1 MCLNKEMRINLQQKK
16 KKSIIDDRW
25 RIIDF
30 YLQFNKIQ
38 IYTLQSQL
46 SRQILVDVLSF
57 IFKSRFKKTNEKNKS
72 AQKSCKANTRNF
84 ENAKFS
90 GSRLKLNFVDFGF
103 LNEYQSAFDI
113 IRGTI
118 IHNEFIT

>member
-1 MCLNKEMRINLQQKK
+1 MKRIKVL
-16 KKSIIDDRW
+16 KS
-25 RIIDF
+25 
-30 YLQFNKIQ
+30 QAKQ
-38 IYTLQSQL
+38 IHG
-46 SRQILVDVLSF
+46 
-57 IFKSRFKKTNEKNKS
+57 
-72 AQKSCKANTRNF
+72 NF

-103 LNEYQSAFDI
+103 LNEYQSVFDI